1 MTDDYSATKGL
12 FHLVLNINNGA
23 AEGTGIMPLVT
34 FAQNLIGTQLP
45 NEIVTYSVGTLNN
58 LLVVIQHIKDFAPSI
73 VFTVLFG
80 VFTIIHTIILCIN
93 TSRVII
99 FIFHMYGYATVL

>member
-34 FAQNLIGTQLP
+34 FAQNLI
-45 NEIVTYSVGTLNN
+45 ELNYPMK
-58 LLVVIQHIKDFAPSI
+58 L
-73 VFTVLFG
+73 
-80 VFTIIHTIILCIN
+80 
-93 TSRVII
+93 
-99 FIFHMYGYATVL
+99 

>member
-58 LLVVIQHIKDFAPSI
+58 LFGGYPTHQDFA
-73 VFTVLFG
+73 
-80 VFTIIHTIILCIN
+80 HQ
-93 TSRVII
+93 
-99 FIFHMYGYATVL
+99 